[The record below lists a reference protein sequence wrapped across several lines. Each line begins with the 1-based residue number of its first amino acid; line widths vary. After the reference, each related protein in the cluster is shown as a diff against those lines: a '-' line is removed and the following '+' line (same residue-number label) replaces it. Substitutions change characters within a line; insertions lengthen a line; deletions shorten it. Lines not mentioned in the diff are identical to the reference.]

1 MRYIEI
7 NKNLFLVEQEIV
19 KKSTKAVTVQ
29 KSLNHI
35 FIYDRSG
42 SMYGVLSTLIKDLKA
57 RLRTVPVGDT
67 VTIGWFSSPGEFRF
81 PLKGLKVNGKADF
94 DNIDKVLDAN
104 NHTLGSTCF
113 SEILDDTKD
122 VIKDLK
128 PLGNGF
134 ALAFLT
140 DGYPTV
146 YPYETEVKAIHSAVK
161 AVSGE
166 ITSSIM
172 VGYGNYYNKELMADM
187 AERFGGSLIHSS
199 DLATFPVAYQ
209 KFLEGSRSSEPKML
223 VELHAL
229 PHANG
234 AVFSLNSDGAVNIY
248 AVENGEVA
256 FSPTKNA
263 VDRVYVLTDKKPKG
277 GEEFEFAAR
286 YTQDLQTTQ
295 AVEAMTKAV
304 YASALV
310 LTQRTKTDLAMDA
323 LSTLGDVALVERA
336 NNAFTNA
343 EYGAV
348 EQGITEAI
356 GNANKRFTGGK
367 KVGCLPKPDA
377 FCLLDALDLLMS
389 DDEAEFQPYHDEFM
403 YNKIGVGSKTKDG
416 YPTFEADKEARVPM
430 VDLKWNDTKLNLSIL
445 ARINGTVEL
454 PTKSAEGTKRPSG
467 LDKTFTTNVFR
478 NFTVV
483 KDGFLNVTTLPVSMS
498 KPTYE
503 KFLAEGVIDQEH
515 NRHYKGRVYVLHL
528 DRIPVINRVIADGKT
543 SAKTLCTKSLD
554 EMTFM
559 ANLKV
564 LKAAREEIEPRD
576 ERGLGLNLTPEQE
589 AFLKEVG
596 VGRSGFSPPVEK
608 LEATDFYMAKEFEVK
623 IKGLSSLPKIDEV
636 KTKVASK
643 KALTASQE
651 LIAAALREVDTLTKF
666 TSGKKDRL
674 SIIDT
679 TIANQKDKLAVVRS
693 DIQRTKFAVILAKKW
708 FDEFTS
714 RDDNKL
720 TIAGTEFTV
729 GVREVKVEI

>member
-7 NKNLFLVEQEIV
+7 NKDLFLVEQEIV
-19 KKSTKAVTVQ
+19 KKTTKIANIQ

-42 SMYGVLSTLIKDLKA
+42 SMYGVLDTLIKDLKA
-57 RLRTVPVGDT
+57 RLRTVPLGDT

-81 PLKGLKVNGKADF
+81 PLKGLKVSSKEDF
-94 DNIDKVLDAN
+94 NNIDKVLDAN
-104 NHTLGSTCF
+104 AHTLGSTCF
-113 SEILDDTKD
+113 SEILDDVKD

-146 YPYETEVKAIHSAVK
+146 YPYDRELKAIHSAVA

-166 ITSSIM
+166 ITSSLL

-209 KFLEGSRSSEPKML
+209 KFLENSRTSEPKML
-223 VELHAL
+223 VELFAL
-229 PHANG
+229 PHDGG
-234 AVFSLNSDGAVNIY
+234 AVFSLNDGAVNLY

-256 FSPTKNA
+256 FSPTKNTT
-263 VDRVYVLTDKKPKG
+263 DRVYVLTNKKPKG
-277 GEEFEFAAR
+277 ATEVELSKVGEE
-286 YTQDLQTTQ
+286 T
-295 AVEAMTKAV
+295 MTKAA
-304 YASALV
+304 YAAAYV
-310 LTQRTKTDLAMDA
+310 LTQRTKTDLALDVLA
-323 LSTLGDVALVERA
+323 TIGDVALVERV

-348 EQGITEAI
+348 EQGVLEAI
-356 GNANKRFTGGK
+356 GSENKRFTSGR

-377 FCLLDALDLLMS
+377 FCLLDALDLLMN
-389 DDEAEFQPYHDEFM
+389 DDEAEFQPYHDEFV

-416 YPTFEADKEARVPM
+416 YPKFEADKESRVPM

-445 ARINGTVEL
+445 ARINGTIDL
-454 PTKSAEGTKRPSG
+454 PAKSTEGTKRPSG
-467 LDKTFTTNVFR
+467 LDKTFATNVFR

-498 KPTYE
+498 KTSYE
-503 KFLAEGVIDQEH
+503 KFLAEGVIDAEH
-515 NRHYKGRVYVLHL
+515 NRHYKGRVYTLHL

-543 SAKTLCTKSLD
+543 SAKTLCTKSMD
-554 EMTFM
+554 EMAFM

-564 LKAAREEIEPRD
+564 LKAAREEIEPKE

-623 IKGLSSLPKIDEV
+623 IKGCSSLPKIDEV
-636 KTKVASK
+636 KTKVAAK
-643 KALTASQE
+643 KTLTVSQE
-651 LIAAALREVDTLTKF
+651 LVAAGLRELETLVKF
-666 TSGKKDRL
+666 ASGKKDRL
-674 SIIDT
+674 SLIDT
-679 TIANQKDKLAVVRS
+679 TIAAQKEKLAVVRG

-714 RDDNKL
+714 REDNKL
-720 TIAGTEFTV
+720 TIAGNEFTI
-729 GVREVKVEI
+729 GVREVKVDI